1 MEGVFHRIKE
11 RLLEYGIDPLLTD
24 VKDDYIAIK
33 LKVLWWGTVV
43 VHNLMTNV
51 LSISSYICY
60 SIGVRER
67 MLNVKIQSR

>member
-11 RLLEYGIDPLLTD
+11 RLLEYGNDPLLTD

-43 VHNLMTNV
+43 VHNLMTTPI
-51 LSISSYICY
+51 LPAY
-60 SIGVRER
+60 
-67 MLNVKIQSR
+67 